1 MKYLKKIGFASL
13 YSLSSILILTLILTI
28 FSYFNIMSEKIVS
41 IFKIIIPI
49 ISLIIGGFY
58 IGKRSNKQIVIEGLK
73 LGSIFSLV
81 LILFNLIFSN
91 PFKVKYILF
100 YLILIGASIMG
111 SIIGA
116 SKTIKR

>member
-1 MKYLKKIGFASL
+1 MKYLKKVGFACL
-13 YSLSSILILTLILTI
+13 YSISSILILTLILTI
-28 FSYFNIMSEKIVS
+28 FSYFNIMGEKVVS

-49 ISLIIGGFY
+49 MSLLIGGFY

-73 LGSIFSLV
+73 LGVVFSV
-81 LILFNLIFSN
+81 FLILLNLILSN

-100 YLILIGASIMG
+100 YLILIGSSIMG

-116 SKTIKR
+116 SKTIKK